1 MTSNF
6 ITGDYPILYSSFS
19 NFISDKFSFFFENF
33 LILFKFTA
41 AKIVHHNINLQ
52 NMIYLYFLNLRMDR
66 NGCTAPLAVLLAC
79 SGQFSSEYH
88 PLFRYPENCDSQSQ
102 FSQNSRL
109 PSCNNEFPPPL
120 QRTLRK
126 FSKPLSGK
134 HLLSVSLKSLS

>member
-1 MTSNF
+1 MKNTSC
-6 ITGDYPILYSSFS
+6 
-19 NFISDKFSFFFENF
+19 
-33 LILFKFTA
+33 
-41 AKIVHHNINLQ
+41 KI
-52 NMIYLYFLNLRMDR
+52 LRMDK

-88 PLFRYPENCDSQSQ
+88 PLFRYPENCDSQNQ

-126 FSKPLSGK
+126 FSINTKSRGSAMLFID
-134 HLLSVSLKSLS
+134 LKK

>member
-1 MTSNF
+1 M
-6 ITGDYPILYSSFS
+6 
-19 NFISDKFSFFFENF
+19 DK
-33 LILFKFTA
+33 
-41 AKIVHHNINLQ
+41 
-52 NMIYLYFLNLRMDR
+52 

-88 PLFRYPENCDSQSQ
+88 PLFRYPENCDSQNQ

-126 FSKPLSGK
+126 FSINTKNRGSAMLFID
-134 HLLSVSLKSLS
+134 LKK

>member
-6 ITGDYPILYSSFS
+6 IIGDYPILYSSFS
-19 NFISDKFSFFFENF
+19 NFISDKFSIFFSKISSSCSNLLLPKLFITI
-33 LILFKFTA
+33 LICK
-41 AKIVHHNINLQ
+41 
-52 NMIYLYFLNLRMDR
+52 NMKNTFSIFFRMDR

-88 PLFRYPENCDSQSQ
+88 PLFRYPENCDSQNH

-126 FSKPLSGK
+126 FSKNK
-134 HLLSVSLKSLS
+134 K